1 MATRTVQE
9 WKSAISGDFQ
19 WTLSTAVGA
28 TNEYY
33 LEASGGGD
41 PGIAEPGAVRE
52 GSTTLAV
59 GTAGSLTAGQWDWG
73 DNETV
78 PLGFN
83 TVYIETTGSV
93 DPDTL
98 GWQGIEYREDT
109 SESFDRTPMAGAPS
123 EPKSDGGAWV
133 SVANNDFSVT
143 LLAANEARLGFRI
156 DNEDAAEAIHWLE
169 SDTQPTNVSEMF
181 KLLAGENYFSDP
193 TKDGTGKLWVY
204 QDSGGVLATS
214 VKITEYT

>member
-59 GTAGSLTAGQWDWG
+59 GTVGSLTAGQWDWG

-98 GWQGIEYREDT
+98 GYKGIEYREDT
-109 SESFDRTPMAGAPS
+109 SETFDRTPIEGAPS
-123 EPKSDGGAWV
+123 NGVGGPTTPV
-133 SVANNDFSVT
+133 TVAQNDFSVE
-143 LLAANEARLGFRI
+143 LLAANSQRTGFRI
-156 DNEDAAEAIHWLE
+156 DNESGQDIYWVE
-169 SDTQPTNVSEMF
+169 SATQPTNINQMM
-181 KLLAGENYFSDP
+181 LLADKENYFSID
-193 TKDGTGKLWVY
+193 KDGQGKLWVY
-204 QDSGGVLATS
+204 QNAVASLDVHVVEHT
-214 VKITEYT
+214 K